1 MKKYCSLRIFEE
13 EDLEAIVVV
22 VVVDCLLGDKDEI

>member
-1 MKKYCSLRIFEE
+1 LIKKYHSLRIFEE

-22 VVVDCLLGDKDEI
+22 VDCLLGDKDEI